1 MAVTPLTSTQQQAV
15 EALVAGGRLAV
26 VPVDLGRSALF
37 VRHAQDAIV
46 DLPNLTRAQNRY
58 NLAYDACH
66 DVGEALLAGYGYR
79 TSNGPGQ
86 HEALGRFLRAVLDS
100 PPGDRE
106 ARRYEQLRRSRNQ
119 QRYEARPV
127 GEAEAVLAEETARG
141 LLAAVIERGVP
152 A

>member
-1 MAVTPLTSTQQQAV
+1 MAVTPLTAAQRQGV
-15 EALVAGGRLAV
+15 EALFAAGGLGV
-26 VPVDLGRSALF
+26 VPVDRVRAALF
-37 VRHAQDAIV
+37 VRHAEEAIV
-46 DLPNLTRAQNRY
+46 DLPNLTRVQNRY

-66 DVGEALLAGYGYR
+66 DLGEALLASYGYR
-79 TSNGPGQ
+79 TTSGPGQ

-100 PPGDRE
+100 PPGQRE

-119 QRYEARPV
+119 QRYDARPV

-141 LLAAVIERGVP
+141 LLAAVIARGVT

>member
-1 MAVTPLTSTQQQAV
+1 MAVTPLTSAQRQAV

-26 VPVDLGRSALF
+26 VPVDRVRAALF
-37 VRHAQDAIV
+37 VRHAEETIV
-46 DLPNLTRAQNRY
+46 DLPNLTRVQNRY

-66 DVGEALLAGYGYR
+66 DLGEALLAGYGYR
-79 TSNGPGQ
+79 TASGPGQ

-100 PPGDRE
+100 PPGQRE

-119 QRYEARPV
+119 QRYDARPV
-127 GEAEAVLAEETARG
+127 GEAEAELAEETARG
-141 LLAAVIERGVP
+141 LLAAVIARGVT